1 MEIHVPYVTS
11 GKHRA
16 VAKMFRHPGLA
27 TTRAASDGNQE
38 LKKKI
43 FIEFP
48 FIYIDIFKFFEDKS
62 FLLLLL
68 FKVLILLPILSTL
81 TFCCLLLRSKG

>member
-27 TTRAASDGNQE
+27 TTMAASDGNQE
-38 LKKKI
+38 LKKKN
-43 FIEFP
+43 
-48 FIYIDIFKFFEDKS
+48 YLLN
-62 FLLLLL
+62 FLLFTSTFLNFLRTKVSLLL

-81 TFCCLLLRSKG
+81 KFCCLLLRSKG